1 MMEAKVFKLDEIK
14 DDLNFLIAL
23 YGVDSMT
30 SNLEYTME
38 IFDLELG
45 YMPPQHILRIVM
57 CN

>member
-1 MMEAKVFKLDEIK
+1 MEAKVFKLDEIK